1 MSTFIRPT
9 DQGALA
15 GLSAAAMAMLLLL
28 VSAIAY
34 TFDER
39 LLNGINVWIKPIKFD
54 LSFAIHL
61 FTMVWLWR
69 LVEPAWRAKPVS
81 QWLMPTA
88 AFSSLAE
95 LLYITLQAARGR
107 HSHFNFETPVEYY
120 LYYALMG
127 GAALLIVIVTFW
139 LGWLVW
145 RHPRGHLSAGFHI
158 GAALG
163 LMLGAV
169 ATLTMAGALASGNV
183 GGPGHWVG
191 GIRDDATGLPL
202 FGWSTTG
209 GDLRVPHFFA
219 THLTQALPLAGLI
232 VDRLQVK
239 NAKAWLA
246 ACAVAGIAVVI
257 ATFIQAASGRALS
270 AKLVELPTAMV
281 ELRFQ

>member
-1 MSTFIRPT
+1 MNPFIRPA

-34 TFDER
+34 AFDER

-81 QWLMPTA
+81 KWLMPIA
-88 AFSSLAE
+88 AFSILTE

-107 HSHFNFETPVEYY
+107 HSHFNFETQVEYY
-120 LYYALMG
+120 MYYAVMG
-127 GAALLIVIVTFW
+127 GAALLIVMVSFW

-145 RHPRGHLSAGFHI
+145 RHPRGHLGAGLHT

-169 ATLTMAGALASGNV
+169 ATLITAGALASGNV

-191 GIRDDATGLPL
+191 GIRDDTTGLPL

-219 THLTQALPLAGLI
+219 THLTQALPLAGLL
-232 VDRLQVK
+232 VDRWQMK
-239 NAKAWLA
+239 HAKAWVV
-246 ACAVAGIAVVI
+246 ACAAAGIAVVI
-257 ATFIQAASGRALS
+257 GTFIPAARGQALLAKLAELS
-270 AKLVELPTAMV
+270 AATV
-281 ELRFQ
+281 